1 MTFHRSTS
9 CLLIIHGR
17 PHERAIDVNR
27 ELQGCGMSNYGISM
41 AKGGQVRTRLRLA
54 PCQSTSSLTE
64 RDFIPPAEKVHL
76 GCVALQAT
84 PGNASHSTV
93 LPKGPLDDDWTQA
106 PMASWRA
113 SPRCRCKGTRQ
124 CQMQHERRSGGRMI
138 APPRGREA
146 QDHTLLPLLL
156 FTVCRSDP
164 PATPTHP
171 PLLT

>member
-27 ELQGCGMSNYGISM
+27 ELQGCGMSNFGISM

-54 PCQSTSSLTE
+54 PSQSTSSLTE
-64 RDFIPPAEKVHL
+64 RDFVPPAEKVHL
-76 GCVALQAT
+76 RCVALQAT
-84 PGNASHSTV
+84 PGDASHSTV
-93 LPKGPLDDDWTQA
+93 LPKGPLDDDWMQA